1 MFLVLNSMLPFPAPC
16 AVYGSGCP
24 GKRIWNAKCYACKD
38 IPGYCVSLGMSVS
51 CWAKPL
57 RETYTRPRLVPTD
70 LFLIFVSSQ
79 RVYWK
84 NDE

>member
-1 MFLVLNSMLPFPAPC
+1 
-16 AVYGSGCP
+16 
-24 GKRIWNAKCYACKD
+24 
-38 IPGYCVSLGMSVS
+38 MSVS
-51 CWAKPL
+51 CWVQPL